1 MLLFCLPCLSWLQ
14 YMVENENKNWYLP
27 DFWNKKCDFSYF
39 CWSQI
44 FHLRNEDAGLDC
56 EGPFLFRHTWG
67 KKREVGSRRGQKE
80 NSISFNKA
88 CSQGGHFPFSINPC
102 PSWGHFHPDVPPI
115 VFCHLPLWGLNV
127 LLSTP
132 GREWAAATLPQV
144 LPPVPASGGPRATL
158 ALRTPCHWA
167 WIRHPGWQN
176 I

>member
-1 MLLFCLPCLSWLQ
+1 
-14 YMVENENKNWYLP
+14 MVENENKNWYLP

-56 EGPFLFRHTWG
+56 KGPFLFRLMWG

-115 VFCHLPLWGLNV
+115 VSATFHCEVWMCCCQRQGGSGPRPHFPRCFLLFLPLEDLEPP
-127 LLSTP
+127 LLLGHPATGPEYVTLDGRIFKLPTP
-132 GREWAAATLPQV
+132 G
-144 LPPVPASGGPRATL
+144 
-158 ALRTPCHWA
+158 
-167 WIRHPGWQN
+167 
-176 I
+176 